1 MADCLDI
8 LIAGKVSIP
17 LLNIVI
23 NLWKGVPMDAADEIR
38 DLYRKY
44 LDAQRTGDSEAVASL
59 YTNDAK
65 LIPPGQ
71 APLTGRAEIENYYE
85 GQGSS
90 GVEMDLGHIEVAAN
104 LAWVTGLGHWDADG
118 QRRHVAFLDVWRRE
132 KDGWQI
138 AACMW
143 NSPDGFVLA

>member
-90 GVEMDLGHIEVAAN
+90 GVEMDLSHIEVAAN

>member
-44 LDAQRTGDSEAVASL
+44 LVAQRTGDSEAVASL